1 MATKNPIEQRIQ
13 ALRQS
18 LIDSGYFDPSAF
30 ADGAVE
36 RLHKGPQV
44 SKTEAALKASREAR
58 QDLRNI
64 SDFLHRTVVE
74 EILRLDGV
82 IRDPVHFDQIREF
95 MKRLLEA
102 AEGFR
107 EEKEFV
113 DVYGELLSMYILSL
127 FRSGSP
133 GRESPVIRMIL
144 TNIARRKAI
153 ELDRTRLDE
162 SFVRVEK
169 AITLSL
175 ISKRYA
181 IHLLAVRGTQVI
193 LRAEIDFKTHGT
205 SPESLALQVT
215 TLLLKQGVR
224 LADISDLVCSGGDLG
239 TLPDGIYVLSKKV
252 RDESWRRLHNSGLN
266 RAALVVWEL
275 REMLKQQTAG
285 KAVHASLCSPLSFST
300 LGSHDVGTRFARE
313 SRELSQCLHGYVKV
327 APLKSIAALLSE
339 ILGKGQ
345 DNLNLLVMTL
355 DGLFASVV
363 RKTGPHIIREMAAQE
378 ANKTLIDFDFNK
390 IANRLEGEGFQI
402 PAHFALASRE
412 IGTGVREICELL
424 LIIESGKVSE
434 PLRQDI
440 LSVVDSY
447 ARQIAMV
454 LAMASAGKPFERP
467 HFIAITS
474 TLALDPHFQLLFAK
488 VRNMVDNPFTPV
500 MCLDSLEHEYLT
512 ANHLFEMYVNP
523 AAGDRR
529 LHFGLES
536 RSMSQALQV
545 LGAAGPNTRGFS
557 FTSLLTQVKRSI
569 EEGTSSPAS
578 LVLVGA
584 DNEEALEAIANAKY
598 QGLLDRVVLIG
609 DPEDIEKAI
618 DRTKVP
624 LSPSLDPRVE
634 ILPIDPLAVDL
645 EDKKKSMADKFR
657 NFMEQNPGFVV
668 MKGSID
674 TAILLRQALSIYGGE
689 HDPREEGE
697 PAPRKIASHTALFV
711 LPDGRFFALSD
722 AAVNPSFS
730 NADDLVAVI
739 ENQVDV
745 VRRVVSADTVLKVAI
760 ITAVE
765 KETKAIPTTLLA
777 GDAVEKSERLQEAY
791 GPLVVEGP
799 LSFDLATVP
808 EVAEEKHYNGR
819 IMGDANCFTATEINT
834 ANVLYKM
841 LSKTMGSLGL
851 MVDNG
856 AIITAGPG
864 TCPIVLTSRGD
875 TASTK
880 FNSILLAMAYTL
892 RGTEMVCRES
902 DELKRVG

>member
-1 MATKNPIEQRIQ
+1 MTKNPIEQRIQ
-13 ALRQS
+13 AIRQS
-18 LIDSGYFDPSAF
+18 LIDSGYFDPSALT
-30 ADGAVE
+30 DGAVE
-36 RLHKGPQV
+36 RLQNGRQV
-44 SKTEAALKASREAR
+44 SKIETALKASRGAR
-58 QDLRNI
+58 RDLRKI
-64 SDFLHRTVVE
+64 SSFLHQTVVE
-74 EILRLDGV
+74 EVLRLDRA
-82 IRDPVHFDQIREF
+82 IRDPAHFDQLREF
-95 MKRLLEA
+95 MNRLLQA

-107 EEKEFV
+107 DEKEFV
-113 DVYGELLSMYILSL
+113 DVYGELLSTYILCVY
-127 FRSGSP
+127 RSGSP
-133 GRESPVIRMIL
+133 GRESPIIRMIL

-153 ELDRTRLDE
+153 ELNHSRLND
-162 SFVRVEK
+162 SLKRVEK
-169 AITLSL
+169 AITLSV

-181 IHLLAVRGTQVI
+181 VYLLAVRGTEVI
-193 LRAEIDFKTHGT
+193 LRAEIDFKTYGT

-215 TLLLKQGVR
+215 SLLLKQGVR

-275 REMLKQQTAG
+275 KEMLKQQTAG

-300 LGSHDVGTRFARE
+300 LGSHDVGTLFGRE
-313 SRELSQCLHGYVKV
+313 SKELSQCLQGYVKV

-339 ILGKGQ
+339 ILGIGQ

-390 IANRLEGEGFQI
+390 IANRLEDDGFQI
-402 PAHFALASRE
+402 PPHFALASRE

-424 LIIESGKVSE
+424 MIIESGKVSE
-434 PLRQDI
+434 PLRRDL
-440 LSVVDSY
+440 LSVVNSY

-454 LAMASAGKPFERP
+454 LAMASAGKPVERP

-474 TLALDPHFQLLFAK
+474 TLALDPHFQALFAK
-488 VRNMVDNPFTPV
+488 VRNMTDNPFTPV

-523 AAGDRR
+523 APGDRR
-529 LHFGLES
+529 LHFSLES
-536 RSMSQALQV
+536 RSMSQALHV
-545 LGAAGPNTRGFS
+545 LGAAGPTTRGFS
-557 FTSLLTQVKRSI
+557 FTSLFTQVKRSI
-569 EEGTSSPAS
+569 DEGASSPAN

-584 DNEEALEAIANAKY
+584 DNEEALEAVSNAKY

-609 DPEDIEKAI
+609 DPEDIKTAI
-618 DRTKVP
+618 ERTKVP

-645 EDKKKSMADKFR
+645 EDKKKSMADTFHD
-657 NFMEQNPGFVV
+657 FMKQNPDFVV

-674 TAILLRQALSIYGGE
+674 TAKLLRQALTIYGGKK
-689 HDPREEGE
+689 DSTEEGK
-697 PAPRKIASHTALFV
+697 PAPRKIASHTTLFV

-745 VRRVVSADTVLKVAI
+745 VRKVVSAETILKVAI

-777 GDAVEKSERLQEAY
+777 GDAVDKSKRLEEAY

-808 EVAEEKHYNGR
+808 EVAEEKHYHGR

-892 RGTEMVCRES
+892 RGAEKISRASE
-902 DELKRVG
+902 ELKRVG